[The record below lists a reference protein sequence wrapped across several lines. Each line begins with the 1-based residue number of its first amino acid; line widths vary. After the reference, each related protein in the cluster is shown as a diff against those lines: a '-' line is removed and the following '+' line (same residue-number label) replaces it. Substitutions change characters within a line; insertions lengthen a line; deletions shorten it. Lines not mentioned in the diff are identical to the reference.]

1 MPSTPQ
7 NNANITDADVH
18 TLADARSLIVRL
30 KAQLQTEL
38 EHKQKHLAQLKFE
51 QTRNAALNL
60 EVARLKH
67 WRFGTSSESMDAAQ
81 TNLFDA
87 KTLVA
92 LNQESLAEDRAQADA
107 LAAGQVL
114 TPQRDPKKQAKRQ
127 ALPKNL
133 PRIEHR
139 HEIEQATCS
148 AGHPLVRIGEEISE
162 RLDCVPAQFFVH
174 RHIRGKYCCQ
184 ACQTVL
190 AADMPAQIIDKGIPA
205 AGLLAQVM
213 IAKHDDHLPLF
224 RQEEIYRRSG
234 ALIARSSMA
243 GWIGQCAAQLMPLV
257 DAMKEYLKTQTVLH
271 ADETPVKLLMPG
283 TGKTHQAY
291 VWAYRSSDLQT
302 QTQTETKAQSP
313 PQDRSANES
322 PPNEARS
329 QPHLGRCVIYEFA
342 DSRAGEH
349 PRQMLKNW
357 SGTLLTD
364 DYSGYKALFATGQVK
379 EAGCWAHARRKFF
392 EAHKL
397 NKSEIAAEAV
407 QRIVQLYQIERQV
420 QGLSAPERWKIR
432 QEQSKPLLESF
443 KQWLMQQR
451 AQLADADVTAR
462 AMDYTLRRWAAL
474 TLHLEDAHLPID
486 NNAVENAMRPIA
498 LGRKNWLFVG
508 SKSAG
513 ERAACLMSLIES
525 AKLNGHDAW
534 QYLKDILTKLP
545 TWPNSR
551 LQELLPHNW
560 QAPEQHA
567 ATAPAAL

>member
-1 MPSTPQ
+1 MEI
-7 NNANITDADVH
+7 NNVH
-18 TLADARSLIVRL
+18 TLVDARSLIVQL

-38 EHKQKHLAQLKFE
+38 EHKQKQLVQLKFE

-87 KTLVA
+87 RTLIA
-92 LNQESLAEDRAQADA
+92 LNQEALAEDRAQADA
-107 LAAGQVL
+107 VQALQ
-114 TPQRDPKKQAKRQ
+114 TPQRVKQKPKRQ
-127 ALPKNL
+127 PLPSQL
-133 PRIEHR
+133 ERIIHR
-139 HEIEQATCS
+139 HEIEPALCS
-148 AGHPLVRIGEEISE
+148 SGHPLQRIGEEISE

-174 RHIRGKYCCQ
+174 RHIRGKYCCA

-190 AADMPAQIIDKGIPA
+190 AAEMPAQIIDKGIPA
-205 AGLLAQVM
+205 AGLLAQVI

-234 ALIARSSMA
+234 AFIARSSMA
-243 GWIGQCAAQLMPLV
+243 GWIGQCAAQLIPLAG
-257 DAMKEYLKTQTVLH
+257 AMKEHLKSQTVIH
-271 ADETPVKLLMPG
+271 ADETPVKLLAPG

-291 VWAYRSSDLQT
+291 VWAYRSSDLET
-302 QTQTETKAQSP
+302 QEHHPGQSP
-313 PQDRSANES
+313 PASCDSLPASR
-322 PPNEARS
+322 
-329 QPHLGRCVIYEFA
+329 RCVIYEFA
-342 DSRAGEH
+342 TSRAGEH
-349 PRQMLKNW
+349 ARAMLGDW
-357 SGTLLTD
+357 RGTLLTD
-364 DYSGYKALFATGQVK
+364 DYSGYKALFATGRVL

-397 NKSEIAAEAV
+397 NKSEIAHEAV
-407 QRIVQLYQIERQV
+407 QRIAKLYQIEAQLK
-420 QGLSAPERWKIR
+420 GLCADERLRIR
-432 QEQSKPLLESF
+432 QKQSAPLLEQF
-443 KQWLMQQR
+443 KRWLIGHRQL
-451 AQLADADVTAR
+451 LADADVTAK
-462 AMDYTLRRWAAL
+462 AIDYTTRRWAAL
-474 TLHLEDAHLPID
+474 TVHLQDANVPVD

-508 SKSAG
+508 SKTAG

-534 QYLKDILTKLP
+534 HYLKDILEKLP

-560 QAPEQHA
+560 QAPQASH
-567 ATAPAAL
+567 ATAPV